1 MKWIKEYSTVERKM
15 KEKNQQSIF
24 SLFIYISKPF
34 TYNKVAF
41 LVSFP
46 VMGNQWIC
54 VQSEDD
60 KMCH

>member
-41 LVSFP
+41 LQVSP
-46 VMGNQWIC
+46 
-54 VQSEDD
+54 
-60 KMCH
+60 